1 MNSYIGF
8 PDGSS
13 NEVQDRVWKGDV
25 SFFLVA
31 SRSVRWLVDLGRLA
45 VSHADLVYPE
55 IDRTRRRW

>member
-25 SFFLVA
+25 SFFPCGVT
-31 SRSVRWLVDLGRLA
+31 
-45 VSHADLVYPE
+45 VSEMVGGIRAAGSIPC
-55 IDRTRRRW
+55 